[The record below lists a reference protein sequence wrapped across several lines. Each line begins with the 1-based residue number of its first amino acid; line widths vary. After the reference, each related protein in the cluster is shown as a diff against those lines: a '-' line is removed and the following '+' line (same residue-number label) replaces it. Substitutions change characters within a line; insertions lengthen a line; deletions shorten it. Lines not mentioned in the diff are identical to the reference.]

1 MSASPVWKVAFAVP
15 RAHGDA
21 FAMAVEPFVGA
32 LSMFEA
38 PGAPRAD
45 ITGFA
50 ADEPDADAVRG
61 AVAECARICG
71 IAIPPVDIVWLP
83 AVDWVAENQASFAP
97 IRAARFHIHD
107 SYHREPAPAAT
118 IPIMI
123 DAATAFGTGR
133 HATTFGC
140 LEAIERVATRRR
152 RAALAP
158 VLDLGCGTGVLAIA
172 AAKRLHLPVTAS
184 DIDPEAVARAHE
196 NAALNGVGA
205 LVTVHESSGLAV
217 AAVRRAGPFGLV
229 LANIL
234 ARPLV
239 AMSPAIARA
248 TAPGGTVILSGLLTA
263 QEPQVLAA
271 YRRQGLYLTDR
282 VRREEWST
290 LVLG

>member
-1 MSASPVWKVAFAVP
+1 MTASPVWKVAFAVP
-15 RAHGDA
+15 ARLGEA

-38 PGAPRAD
+38 ADKSRSD

-50 ADEPDADAVRG
+50 ADEPDGRALRE
-61 AVAECARICG
+61 AVAACAVG
-71 IAIPPVDIVWLP
+71 HGVTPPPVDIVWLP

-97 IRAARFHIHD
+97 IRAACFHVHD
-107 SYHREPAPAAT
+107 SYHRDAVPAGA

-140 LEAIERVATRRR
+140 LEAIARIANRRR

-158 VLDLGCGTGVLAIA
+158 VLDLGCGTGVLAVA

-184 DIDPEAVARAHE
+184 DIDPDAVARARE
-196 NAALNGVGA
+196 NAQQNGVAG
-205 LVTVHESSGLAV
+205 LVTVYESRGLD
-217 AAVRRAGPFGLV
+217 AAVVRRHGPFGLV

-239 AMSPAIARA
+239 ALSPAIARA
-248 TAPGGTVILSGLLTA
+248 TAPGGTVVLSGLLTT

-271 YRRQGLYLTDR
+271 YRRQGLFLRDR
-282 VRREEWST
+282 IRRDEWSV
-290 LVLG
+290 LVLE